1 MSTTD
6 SSSTQ
11 AGLSLLGVLVA
22 VIILSAG
29 VLALTQLMA
38 RTQHTVGLA
47 REKFT
52 AALVAQEALE
62 LLQAQRDTNWLAHD
76 TAVTGDCAMNRQS
89 NGRDECWMEAICG
102 VDGTSAASAHGIIID
117 WDVANGITI
126 IHEPT
131 AEQQWLYVANAGHWS
146 HALSAQRSP
155 FQRQVTVDCSMQ
167 AGEPAYI
174 TAMVQVRWQS
184 RGREQS
190 VTVSERLYN
199 WYKEN

>member
-29 VLALTQLMA
+29 ALALTQLMA

-47 REKFT
+47 REKFM
-52 AALVAQEALE
+52 AALAAQEALE

-76 TAVTGDCAMNRQS
+76 AAATGDCATNRQGS
-89 NGRDECWMEAICG
+89 GRDECWVESICG
-102 VDGTSAASAHGIIID
+102 SDGKDASATHGLIID
-117 WDVANGITI
+117 RDVANGITI

-131 AEQQWLYVANAGHWS
+131 TQQQQLYVADTGYWS
-146 HALSAQRSP
+146 HAVSAQRSP
-155 FQRQVTVDCSMQ
+155 YQRLVTVDCSMQ
-167 AGEPAYI
+167 ASEPAFI
-174 TAMVQVRWQS
+174 TATAQVRWQS
-184 RGREQS
+184 RGREQN